1 MCYNRLTIKN
11 KGVEKMYSVDTN
23 CDLRYY
29 DLIHADN
36 ITQKL
41 AKSIQEITEMQ
52 QENWR
57 GHNKKHNYN

>member
-1 MCYNRLTIKN
+1 
-11 KGVEKMYSVDTN
+11 MYSVDTN